1 MALSLRCS
9 CKAHFEAEDT
19 FAGQVVSC
27 PDCGAALKVPVVRPT
42 TLRTSGFALAS
53 VTAALVGAF
62 TLVGTLTAIV
72 LGVIGLVSVIRH
84 RDRVRGAGFA
94 VFGIILG
101 VVFTA
106 LTGLAVVHNEIF
118 DPVRERMTS
127 GEVDRSGPME
137 VVRKDNGFAITR
149 PTRQWGVATPD
160 YASELDCTGKLVL
173 VNSGRN
179 AFINISQEDANR
191 RTLEQVRDR
200 FLDNYRSGAAPFGKA
215 NPFDGL
221 RHFSNFKLRESRR
234 LPPERGIEAL
244 EVFFDAKATG
254 QNFSYHAR
262 LLKPKESSEVYI
274 VLAWAHSRRLPQFEE
289 EIRRA
294 MDSFRLLSREW

>member
-200 FLDNYRSGAAPFGKA
+200 FLDNYRSVQCPSARPT
-215 NPFDGL
+215 
-221 RHFSNFKLRESRR
+221 HS
-234 LPPERGIEAL
+234 
-244 EVFFDAKATG
+244 TG
-254 QNFSYHAR
+254 
-262 LLKPKESSEVYI
+262 
-274 VLAWAHSRRLPQFEE
+274 
-289 EIRRA
+289 
-294 MDSFRLLSREW
+294 